1 MDIIQSFE
9 HTVVNQICHSLNIGS
24 LENTSRVPLSGG
36 GVRGAYDPL
45 QFNVYPFEAYPHY
58 YCRFIRELTP

>member
-36 GVRGAYDPL
+36 GLEVHTTPSSL
-45 QFNVYPFEAYPHY
+45 M
-58 YCRFIRELTP
+58 FILLKPIPITIVDLYGS

>member
-24 LENTSRVPLSGG
+24 LENTPKVPLRGG
-36 GVRGAYDPL
+36 LEVHTTPSSL
-45 QFNVYPFEAYPHY
+45 M
-58 YCRFIRELTP
+58 FILLKPIPITIVDLYGS